1 MVGAKMKSVD
11 HVGTGRHVRGGTM
24 KPIAKIQQH
33 EAVLLLGIAM
43 VTSFKDEPSSGD
55 VTCETAVF

>member
-1 MVGAKMKSVD
+1 
-11 HVGTGRHVRGGTM
+11 M